1 MLGEGWLSTAR
12 NEYNLSMDA
21 AERWMVFA
29 RSDADFAHARIYFSR
44 RQGLR
49 WETPVEL
56 QLSSLR
62 YKDSDPWLT
71 PDGRTLYFISD
82 RPLHGDEPNGSLDI
96 WRVSFDDGH
105 IGVPEHLDVVASP
118 KSEMGPELHDG
129 WLYFNSSRPGGPA
142 KVSLYRAKQV
152 GDGFSLPEP
161 LGAPF
166 NDGQRQGDFTL
177 SPDGRR
183 AAFWRQAKDDSDEA
197 LYMTCRVDGG
207 WSPAIRLPA
216 RVNGNGMEFTPTFS
230 ADGKRLRF
238 AAFRPADVSAG
249 PDSVRNGQANLFEVA
264 TSTLD
269 AAIPLYGKG
278 RPCE

>member
-152 GDGFSLPEP
+152 GDGFGPPEP

-166 NDGQRQGDFTL
+166 NAGEDQGDFTL
-177 SPDGRR
+177 SADGRR
-183 AAFWRQAKDDSDEA
+183 AVFWQAPPGASDSD
-197 LYMTCRVDGG
+197 LVVVCRLKDG
-207 WSPAIRLPA
+207 WSSAIRLPA
-216 RVNGNGMEFTPTFS
+216 PINAVGMEFTPSFS
-230 ADGKRLRF
+230 ADGKWLRF
-238 AAFRPADVSAG
+238 AAQRPAVKGAPPNTID
-249 PDSVRNGQANLFEVA
+249 NGEANFFEVS
-264 TSTLD
+264 TSVLD
-269 AAIPLYGKG
+269 TALHNSADGKA
-278 RPCE
+278 CD